1 MITCSSSFCC
11 YCAMAGRT
19 RSRSPQRI
27 RPSPIKVCARDLS
40 GNTLYEDWLDKTSHV
55 DWLHKQIRETH
66 AIDERLQTIYFN
78 GKRWKGTH
86 TAEELG
92 VHPNAEMTLIT
103 LERKQPH
110 YYCKLRDCQRC
121 WLPRYCEEYILEH
134 EDQQRFQKLEL
145 HYCYECIE
153 EILKLRRNSLDDED
167 AYVRDVIKY
176 DLGISRYRARDA
188 RHEARRDNIRGAA

>member
-1 MITCSSSFCC
+1 
-11 YCAMAGRT
+11 MAGRT

-27 RPSPIKVCARDLS
+27 RPSPIQVCVRDLN
-40 GNTLYEDWLDKTSHV
+40 GNILSEASLDNGAYV
-55 DWLHKQIRETH
+55 DELQREIRETLG
-66 AIDERLQTIYFN
+66 IDERLQTIYFN

-153 EILKLRRNSLDDED
+153 EILKLRRNSLDVED

-188 RHEARRDNIRGAA
+188 RHEARRDNIRSAA